1 MLRQRYPSRPF
12 DLESSLQLDLGID
25 SLEWVTL
32 SLEFERR
39 LGLQLDEAETAEVQS
54 VRQLVEAAQRAGGRP
69 AASSERLAPDQRWIR
84 PGHLGHRLLA
94 AALFLLNRLLM
105 RLLFRLKREG
115 PNGALPARTLPEGR
129 FVIVANHVSDLDPLV
144 LAAALPSATLDRKS
158 VVEGQGGS
166 ARLDLG

>member
-69 AASSERLAPDQRWIR
+69 AASSESLAPDQRWIR
-84 PGHLGHRLLA
+84 PGHLG
-94 AALFLLNRLLM
+94 
-105 RLLFRLKREG
+105 
-115 PNGALPARTLPEGR
+115 P
-129 FVIVANHVSDLDPLV
+129 
-144 LAAALPSATLDRKS
+144 DRKS
-158 VVEGQGGS
+158 TS
-166 ARLDLG
+166 LTSSHYCATRMP

>member
-1 MLRQRYPSRPF
+1 MTHSFPTRRSS
-12 DLESSLQLDLGID
+12 DL
-25 SLEWVTL
+25 
-32 SLEFERR
+32 R

-115 PNGALPARTLPEGR
+115 PAGVLPARTLPEER

-144 LAAALPSATLDRKS
+144 MAAALPLATLRRVYWGGD
-158 VVEGQGGS
+158 VVPLFGGPPIGR
-166 ARLDLG
+166 AHV